1 MIYGNTQ
8 GIKRATLWQ
17 MQEWVTDYDR
27 TLFVDRELLDN
38 MIRTSNSLGRELCV
52 FLTRQGRCLAV
63 GIGNS
68 TTVPLKELNQKRGNK
83 RLNGVRCIHTHP
95 GAGGTLSDA
104 DISAL
109 IASRYDCMAA
119 VGIKDG
125 RMTDMEIVYLSH
137 QGEVER
143 VKIRGSHFDD
153 ADLLDRIGVAEQD
166 SKLDKTES
174 TATGRCLLVH
184 VSTDRD
190 ALSSI
195 DELDAL
201 VRTLGYI
208 PVDKVW
214 QKRPTLDK
222 ATVVGSGKV
231 EELAMLCQVK
241 QIETVVF
248 DHTLTGVQFK
258 NLEEALGR
266 PILDRTGVIL
276 DIFAKHATT
285 NEGKLQVELA
295 RLKHRLPLLVGG
307 SEGLSRQRG
316 GLHAMGGA
324 GETKTETDR
333 RAIRRQIV
341 TLEEKLDKLSKQ
353 RDDRRNTRRAGGIQN
368 VAIVGYTNAGKSTLM
383 NYITKAGVLE
393 EDKLFATLD
402 SVSRTV
408 WDNGYRYLLT
418 DTVGFINRLPHEF
431 VEAFKSTLDEAK
443 YADLLVHVVDASNKE
458 ILTQYDV
465 VLQVLDQIGA
475 HAPIITVYNKSDKG
489 IVDTLPVL
497 KDSVVV
503 SARTGEGVDELKQLI
518 KTKLTEGKHETV

>member
-8 GIKRATLWQ
+8 GIKRATLWA

-27 TLFVDRELLDN
+27 TLFVDRDLLEA
-38 MIRTSNSLGRELCV
+38 MVKTSWQLGRELCV

-63 GIGNS
+63 GVGNS

-95 GAGGTLSDA
+95 GASGTLSDA
-104 DISAL
+104 DTSAL
-109 IASRYDCMAA
+109 VASRYDCMAA
-119 VGIKDG
+119 IGIKDG
-125 RMTDMEIVYLSH
+125 RMTDMEVAYLSH
-137 QGEVER
+137 QGGIER

-153 ADLLDRIGVAEQD
+153 GDLLERIGVAERD
-166 SKLDKTES
+166 SKLDKVES
-174 TATGRCLLVH
+174 TASGRCLLVH
-184 VSTDRD
+184 VSADRD
-190 ALSSI
+190 AQSSM

-201 VRTLGYI
+201 VRTLGYL
-208 PVDKVW
+208 PVDRVW
-214 QKRPTLDK
+214 QKRPTPDK

-231 EELAMLCQVK
+231 DELAMLCQVK

-258 NLEEALGR
+258 NLEDLLGR
-266 PILDRTGVIL
+266 PVIDRTGVIL

-295 RLKHRLPLLVGG
+295 RLKHQLPLLVGG
-307 SEGLSRQRG
+307 TEGLSRQRG

-341 TLEEKLDKLSKQ
+341 TLEDKLNKLSTQ
-353 RDDRRNTRRAGGIQN
+353 RDSRRQTRALGGVKN

-408 WDNGYRYLLT
+408 WDEGYKYLLT

-431 VEAFKSTLDEAK
+431 VEAFKSTLDEAR
-443 YADLLVHVVDASNKE
+443 YADLLLHVVDASRE
-458 ILTQYDV
+458 DVMTQYDV
-465 VLQVLDQIGA
+465 VLDVLNQIGA

-489 IVDTLPVL
+489 TVDILPVL

-503 SARTGEGVDELKQLI
+503 SARTGEGVDQLKQLI
-518 KTKLTEGKHETV
+518 KSKLTEGEHEKI

>member
-27 TLFVDRELLDN
+27 TLFIDRELLEA
-38 MIRTSNSLGRELCV
+38 MVKTSNALGRELCV

-63 GIGNS
+63 GVGNS

-95 GAGGTLSDA
+95 GASGTLSDA

-125 RMTDMEIVYLSH
+125 RMTDMEVAYLAH
-137 QGEVER
+137 QGSVER
-143 VKIRGSHFDD
+143 IKIRGSHFDD
-153 ADLLDRIGVAEQD
+153 DKLLSQIGVAEQD
-166 SKLDKTES
+166 SKLDKVES
-174 TATGRCLLVH
+174 TATGRCLLVQAA
-184 VSTDRD
+184 TERD
-190 ALSSI
+190 AESSL

-201 VRTLGYI
+201 VRTLGYV
-208 PVDKVW
+208 PVDRVV
-214 QKRPTLDK
+214 QKRPALDK
-222 ATVVGSGKV
+222 VTVIGSGKV
-231 EELAMLCQVK
+231 DELRMICQVK

-266 PILDRTGVIL
+266 PVLDRTGIIL

-295 RLKHRLPLLVGG
+295 RLKHQLPLLVGG
-307 SEGLSRQRG
+307 TEGLSRQRG

-333 RAIRRQIV
+333 RAIKRQIV
-341 TLEEKLDKLSKQ
+341 ALEEKLDKLSAQ
-353 RDDRRNTRRAGGIQN
+353 RDSRRTTRQAGGIKN

-408 WDNGYRYLLT
+408 WDEGYKYLLT

-443 YADLLVHVVDASNKE
+443 YADLLVHVVDASRADVM
-458 ILTQYDV
+458 TQYDV
-465 VLQVLDQIGA
+465 VLDVLDQIGA
-475 HAPIITVYNKSDKG
+475 TAPVVTVYNKSDKG
-489 IVDTLPVL
+489 VVDILPVL

-503 SARTGEGVDELKQLI
+503 SAKTGEGIDRLKRLI
-518 KTKLTEGKHETV
+518 KCKLTGEKYEEI